1 MLASTNIVTPVGA
14 QKTTTTTTGNTTTIT
29 SLRPSSSGIKLSA
42 QPILQERTTT
52 TSLTPVNQTHLIAVY
67 SGNGSWTLPNTIE
80 TINFTTNGTARIST
94 MTNSAQAKETLMTD
108 QGETATATL
117 YEIVQFSNE
126 PSGVGV
132 GIVTA
137 VFQTNS
143 TGTLAPLNDM
153 IAVGID
159 NMTANGESHLTL
171 WRWESGITNAST
183 NAGSSSTSNNNS
195 TSEAPTTSNSFT
207 TEGTATSSANNSSSD
222 NTDTLTAANGPS
234 SSSSLPPPTTT
245 PPASLTA
252 PY

>member
-1 MLASTNIVTPVGA
+1 
-14 QKTTTTTTGNTTTIT
+14 
-29 SLRPSSSGIKLSA
+29 
-42 QPILQERTTT
+42 
-52 TSLTPVNQTHLIAVY
+52 
-67 SGNGSWTLPNTIE
+67 
-80 TINFTTNGTARIST
+80 
-94 MTNSAQAKETLMTD
+94 MTD

-126 PSGVGV
+126 PSGVGK

-195 TSEAPTTSNSFT
+195 TSEAPTTSTSPT
-207 TEGTATSSANNSSSD
+207 TEGIPSSANNSSSD
-222 NTDTLTAANGPS
+222 NTNTLTTTANEASSSSPTPS
-234 SSSSLPPPTTT
+234 SSS
-245 PPASLTA
+245 LTA
-252 PY
+252 P